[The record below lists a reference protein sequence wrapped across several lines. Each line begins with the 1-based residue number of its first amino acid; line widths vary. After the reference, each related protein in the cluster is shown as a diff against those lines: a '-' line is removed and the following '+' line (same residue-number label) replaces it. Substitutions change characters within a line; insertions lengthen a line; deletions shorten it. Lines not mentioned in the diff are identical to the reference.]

1 MGGSGS
7 DGSPI
12 DASLTEEE
20 ATLRQRLAAR
30 SEGALGQDEV
40 GGSQGRK
47 RKVRGDDPGA
57 LEEEDLSEGGGIEAR
72 SESRSAQAPAS
83 PAESTT
89 PEPYQ
94 RAPTW
99 SALRRSNHP
108 PIAPSR
114 SIYSYERLNHI
125 QEGTYGVVFRARPR
139 EPLSPPGPSSVAVKK
154 LKLPSTA
161 LHSGFPITS
170 LREISTLSS
179 SRGHPNIVTLHE
191 VCIGNTIDQIFLI
204 LEFME
209 HDLKTLLTSMSRSPG
224 TGFAPSEIKTLMFQL
239 CEAVAGL
246 HDAWVTHRDLKS
258 SNLLMDNRG
267 RLKVG
272 DFGLARRFGDP
283 IDGWRGADE
292 RAEAGESKKKER
304 KEVGEGGMTD
314 LVCTLWYRAPELLH
328 LNLIHQSLESS
339 SSANAPSTSTSP
351 PPSLPL
357 HDEKIDMWSIGCIFA
372 ELLLTSTT
380 GAGLFQGKDEA
391 DQLRKIESILG
402 RPNSTIWPELP
413 LWSGLPPPS
422 QPAQPSS
429 SALHREEHRIKANLT
444 SAFHPTKLSPATLD
458 LLFHLLHW
466 DPKQRISAKAALK
479 HEYFTRETPTMAH
492 PDSFGSF
499 PSSAAGEK
507 QVDTPSAPDRRGLG
521 VGRKASAADGRGG
534 KQYKMEFD
542 FTG

>member
-1 MGGSGS
+1 M
-7 DGSPI
+7 
-12 DASLTEEE
+12 A
-20 ATLRQRLAAR
+20 ALRQRLAAR

-47 RKVRGDDPGA
+47 RKARGNDPDA
-57 LEEEDLSEGGGIEAR
+57 EEGEDLSGAGGNEAR

-83 PAESTT
+83 PAQSTT
-89 PEPYQ
+89 PEPYR

-239 CEAVAGL
+239 CEALAGL

-283 IDGWRGADE
+283 IDGWRGAGE
-292 RAEAGESKKKER
+292 RSEAVEGKKER
-304 KEVGEGGMTD
+304 EEVGEGGMTD
-314 LVCTLWYRAPELLH
+314 L
-328 LNLIHQSLESS
+328 
-339 SSANAPSTSTSP
+339 
-351 PPSLPL
+351 
-357 HDEKIDMWSIGCIFA
+357 
-372 ELLLTSTT
+372 
-380 GAGLFQGKDEA
+380 
-391 DQLRKIESILG
+391 
-402 RPNSTIWPELP
+402 
-413 LWSGLPPPS
+413 
-422 QPAQPSS
+422 
-429 SALHREEHRIKANLT
+429 
-444 SAFHPTKLSPATLD
+444 
-458 LLFHLLHW
+458 
-466 DPKQRISAKAALK
+466 RISAKAALK
-479 HEYFTRETPTMAH
+479 HEYFTREKPTMAH

-507 QVDTPSAPDRRGLG
+507 QVDTPSAPDRRGLRA
-521 VGRKASAADGRGG
+521 GRKASAAEVRGG